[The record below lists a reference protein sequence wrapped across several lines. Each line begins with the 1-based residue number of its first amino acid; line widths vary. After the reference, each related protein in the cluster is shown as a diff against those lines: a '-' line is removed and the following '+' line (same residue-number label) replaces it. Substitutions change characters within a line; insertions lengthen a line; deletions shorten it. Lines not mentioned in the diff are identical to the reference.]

1 MKIKVLTIGKTK
13 ASYLQ
18 EGEEEYKKRLSFYT
32 TLEWIILPDVSSK
45 GMSHELIK
53 EKEAPLF
60 LKHIKAEDKVWLL
73 DERGKTFTSMEF
85 SQQIQ
90 KNMNAGTKT
99 LIMII
104 GGAFGIH
111 SSLYDRA
118 DAKVS
123 LSALTF
129 SHEMVRLFL
138 LEQLYRAHTILK
150 GESYHHE

>member
-1 MKIKVLTIGKTK
+1 M
-13 ASYLQ
+13 Q

-99 LIMII
+99 LILII
-104 GGAFGIH
+104 GGAFGFH

-138 LEQLYRAHTILK
+138 LEQLYRAHTILR

>member
-1 MKIKVLTIGKTK
+1 M
-13 ASYLQ
+13 Q

-32 TLEWIILPDVSSK
+32 ALEWIILPDVSSK

-73 DERGKTFTSMEF
+73 DEKGKTFSSLEF
-85 SQQIQ
+85 SRQIQ
-90 KNMNAGTKT
+90 KTMNAGTKT
-99 LIMII
+99 LVLVI
-104 GGAFGIH
+104 GGAFGFH

>member
-32 TLEWIILPDVSSK
+32 TLEWITLPDVSSK

-73 DERGKTFTSMEF
+73 DERGKSFSSLEL

-90 KNMNAGTKT
+90 KSMNAGTKT
-99 LIMII
+99 LILVI
-104 GGAFGIH
+104 GGAFGFH
-111 SSLYDRA
+111 STLYNRA

>member
-1 MKIKVLTIGKTK
+1 M
-13 ASYLQ
+13 Q

-32 TLEWIILPDVSSK
+32 TLEWIILQDVSSK

-99 LIMII
+99 LILII
-104 GGAFGIH
+104 GGAFGFH

>member
-18 EGEEEYKKRLSFYT
+18 DGEEEYKKRLSFYT

-73 DERGKTFTSMEF
+73 DERGKTITSMEF

-90 KNMNAGTKT
+90 KT
-99 LIMII
+99 
-104 GGAFGIH
+104 
-111 SSLYDRA
+111 
-118 DAKVS
+118 
-123 LSALTF
+123 
-129 SHEMVRLFL
+129 
-138 LEQLYRAHTILK
+138 
-150 GESYHHE
+150 

>member
-32 TLEWIILPDVSSK
+32 TLEWIILQDVSSK

-99 LIMII
+99 LILII
-104 GGAFGIH
+104 GGAFGFH

>member
-1 MKIKVLTIGKTK
+1 LKIKVLTIGKTK

-99 LIMII
+99 LILII
-104 GGAFGIH
+104 GGAFGFH

>member
-18 EGEEEYKKRLSFYT
+18 DGEEEYKKRLSFYT

-73 DERGKTFTSMEF
+73 DERGKTITSMEF

-99 LIMII
+99 LILII
-104 GGAFGIH
+104 GGAFGFH

>member
-73 DERGKTFTSMEF
+73 DEKGKTFSSLEF
-85 SQQIQ
+85 SRQIQ
-90 KNMNAGTKT
+90 KTMNAGTKT
-99 LIMII
+99 LVLVI
-104 GGAFGIH
+104 GGAFGFH

>member
-18 EGEEEYKKRLSFYT
+18 VGEEEYKKRLSFYT
-32 TLEWIILPDVSSK
+32 TLEWIILPDVTSK

-99 LIMII
+99 LILIV
-104 GGAFGIH
+104 GGAFGFH

>member
-18 EGEEEYKKRLSFYT
+18 VGEEEYKKRLSFYT

-73 DERGKTFTSMEF
+73 DEKGKTFSSLEF
-85 SQQIQ
+85 SRQIQ
-90 KNMNAGTKT
+90 KTMNAGTKT
-99 LIMII
+99 LVLVI
-104 GGAFGIH
+104 GGAFGFH

>member
-60 LKHIKAEDKVWLL
+60 LKQIKVEDKVWLL

-99 LIMII
+99 LILII
-104 GGAFGIH
+104 GGAFGFH

>member
-99 LIMII
+99 LIFII
-104 GGAFGIH
+104 GGAFGFH
-111 SSLYDRA
+111 SSLYDRVN
-118 DAKVS
+118 AKVS

>member
-73 DERGKTFTSMEF
+73 DERGRTFTSMEF

-99 LIMII
+99 LILII
-104 GGAFGIH
+104 GGAFGFH

>member
-99 LIMII
+99 LILII
-104 GGAFGIH
+104 GGAFGFH

-138 LEQLYRAHTILK
+138 LEQLYRAHTILR

>member
-1 MKIKVLTIGKTK
+1 LKIKVLTIGKTK

-18 EGEEEYKKRLSFYT
+18 VGEEEYKKRLSFYT

-73 DERGKTFTSMEF
+73 DEKGKTFSSLEF
-85 SQQIQ
+85 SRQIQ
-90 KNMNAGTKT
+90 KTMNAGTKT
-99 LIMII
+99 LVLVI
-104 GGAFGIH
+104 GGAFGFH

>member
-1 MKIKVLTIGKTK
+1 LKIKVLTIGKTK

-32 TLEWIILPDVSSK
+32 TLEWIILQDVSSK

-99 LIMII
+99 LILII
-104 GGAFGIH
+104 GGAFGFH

>member
-73 DERGKTFTSMEF
+73 DERGKSFSSLEL

-90 KNMNAGTKT
+90 KSMNAGTKT
-99 LIMII
+99 LILVI
-104 GGAFGIH
+104 GGAFGFH
-111 SSLYDRA
+111 STLYNRA

>member
-1 MKIKVLTIGKTK
+1 LKIKVLTIGKTK

-18 EGEEEYKKRLSFYT
+18 VGEEEYKKRLSFYT
-32 TLEWIILPDVSSK
+32 TLEWIILPDVTSK

-99 LIMII
+99 LILIV
-104 GGAFGIH
+104 GGAFGFH

>member
-73 DERGKTFTSMEF
+73 DERGKSFSSLEL

-90 KNMNAGTKT
+90 KSMNAGTKT
-99 LIMII
+99 LILVI
-104 GGAFGIH
+104 GGAFGFH
-111 SSLYDRA
+111 STLYNRA
-118 DAKVS
+118 DVKLS